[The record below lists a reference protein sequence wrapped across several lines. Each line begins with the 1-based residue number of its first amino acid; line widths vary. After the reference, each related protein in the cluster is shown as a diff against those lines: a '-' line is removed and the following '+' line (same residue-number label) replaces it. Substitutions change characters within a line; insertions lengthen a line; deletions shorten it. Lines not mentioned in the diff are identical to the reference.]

1 MSSDCDL
8 VAKWMSRFVASQG
21 TATLAE
27 ISAHADACVACQE
40 RLARFFHTAELPES
54 SYLRETVDELALALL
69 NLARALIRDEPGTEE
84 TENVRITEEGGGSVE
99 ENRSAGAELIAD
111 AEDYSGTHRV
121 GGVDLE
127 QVRGELDATEERRAR
142 RTDLARALF
151 RRITGLDCR
160 SRAKA
165 WNWLGVLHYQREEF
179 QEAEAAFLAALAEPQ
194 GARDARAFA
203 HCNLA
208 YVYKHR
214 GDLDRAVKSADK
226 ALVLAEE
233 DGRDPYFAA
242 FAGVYLRLLRSAA
255 GDLERAEGL
264 LDQIVQAP
272 GGRLRYLQDLG
283 LPSNAPVKETVY
295 KSAISKCLGLG
306 A

>member
-1 MSSDCDL
+1 MDPDCEL
-8 VAKWMSRFVASQG
+8 VAKWMSRFVASRG

-27 ISAHADACVACQE
+27 ISAHAEACVVCQE
-40 RLARFFHTAELPES
+40 KLARFFHTAELPES

-84 TENVRITEEGGGSVE
+84 TENVRITEEGGGSAD
-99 ENRSAGAELIAD
+99 ENRAAGVELIAD
-111 AEDYSGTHRV
+111 AEDFSGTSRV
-121 GGVDLE
+121 GGVDLDL
-127 QVRGELDATEERRAR
+127 VRGELDATEERRAR
-142 RTDLARALF
+142 RTDLARSLF

-179 QEAEAAFLAALAEPQ
+179 MDAEAAFLAALAEPH

-208 YVYKHR
+208 YVHKHR

-233 DGRDPYFAA
+233 DGRDPYFAS
-242 FAGVYLRLLRSAA
+242 FVGIYVRLLRR
-255 GDLERAEGL
+255 GDGDEERARSL
-264 LDQIVQAP
+264 LDQLLQAP
-272 GGRLRYLQDLG
+272 GGRLRFLQDLG
-283 LPSNAPVKETVY
+283 LPSNVPVKDVVS
-295 KSAISKCLGLG
+295 KSALGKCLGLG